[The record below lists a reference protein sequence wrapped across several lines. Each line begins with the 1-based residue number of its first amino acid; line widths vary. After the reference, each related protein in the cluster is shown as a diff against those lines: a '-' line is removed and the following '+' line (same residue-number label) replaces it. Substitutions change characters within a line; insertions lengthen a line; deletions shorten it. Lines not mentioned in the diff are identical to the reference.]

1 MIKLGDIRQLDRTEI
16 EEQLR
21 DKEEE
26 LSNLRLQLVTRQLDN
41 PLLIRFARRDVA
53 RLKTVLQEHNLGVCI
68 LPQQGEKTDG

>member
-1 MIKLGDIRQLDRTEI
+1 MRPSDIRQLNRNEV

-26 LSNLRLQLVTRQLDN
+26 LSNLRLQLVTRQLEN

-53 RLKTVLQEHNLGVCI
+53 RFKTALQEHDLGVYT
-68 LPQQGEKTDG
+68 LPE